1 MATFV
6 FIHGAGDVG
15 WYWHLVE
22 ADLRARG
29 HDTVAPDLP
38 CDDDA
43 AGLSDYA
50 DTVVRAVGDRTGL
63 VVVGQSSGGFTAPLV
78 CDRLPA
84 DLLVLV
90 APMIPRPGEPPADY
104 FSGTRYAGEPW
115 QTYDDTISLFYPDVP
130 PDLAAEAVS
139 RSREQSEA
147 RMTEP
152 WPLDAWP
159 DVPTRVLIA
168 RDDRLFPPDFLRRV
182 ARERLGLT
190 PDEIDGGHT
199 PALSRPHE
207 LADRLAAYA
216 AEHPRPGSRPEAG
229 DDVGPGRSKPGGGP
243 SRPEPGGG
251 PGRPEAGYDAELRRH
266 NAALR
271 RVAAVQAHEHV
282 LDIGCGSGQT
292 TREAARAATAGSAHG
307 VDVSAAAIERA
318 RELARADGLPNLTF
332 EHADAQ
338 VHHFPPAR
346 FDLAMS
352 RFGTMF
358 FTDPAAAFTTVRR
371 ALRPGGRL
379 VMAVWQAAERNEWD
393 VVLRRCLDTSA
404 AAVQGLD
411 PFSLADPPTVREL
424 LQGAGFTGVTF
435 TDVHE
440 PVYFG
445 PDVAAALEW
454 VRGFACTRQA
464 LESLGDTAAAAAD
477 ERLRQAL
484 TEHRRDDGV
493 WFDSRAWIVTA
504 HHPTPGR
511 TRR

>member
-1 MATFV
+1 M

-29 HDTVAPDLP
+29 HDTIAPDLP
-38 CDDDA
+38 CDDDS

-50 DTVVRAVGDRTGL
+50 DTVIRAIGDRTGL

-78 CDRLPA
+78 CDRVPA

-90 APMIPRPGEPPADY
+90 APMIPRQGEPPADY
-104 FSGTRYAGEPW
+104 FSGTQYAGEPW

-147 RMTEP
+147 RMHEP
-152 WPLDAWP
+152 WPLPAWP

-168 RDDRLFPPDFLRRV
+168 RDDRLFPPEFLRRV
-182 ARERLGLT
+182 TRERLGLT

-216 AEHPRPGSRPEAG
+216 AEQPRPGPGSDAKPRRPAAG
-229 DDVGPGRSKPGGGP
+229 DDARPSRLSGGDDAGP
-243 SRPEPGGG
+243 S
-251 PGRPEAGYDAELRRH
+251 RPEAGYDAELRRH

-271 RVAAVQAHEHV
+271 RAAAVQPHEHV
-282 LDIGCGSGQT
+282 LDIGCGSGRT
-292 TREAARAATAGSAHG
+292 TREAARAATAGTALG

-318 RELARADGLPNLTF
+318 RELARADGLPNVTF
-332 EHADAQ
+332 EQADAQ
-338 VHHFPPAR
+338 THHFPPAR

-358 FTDPAAAFTTVRR
+358 FTDPTAAFTTIRQ

-411 PFSLADPPTVREL
+411 PFSLADPPTVQEL
-424 LQGAGFTGVTF
+424 VQGAGFTDVTF

-440 PVYFG
+440 PVYLG
-445 PDVAAALEW
+445 PDVPAALDW

-464 LESLGDTAAAAAD
+464 LDSLDDAAAAD
-477 ERLRQAL
+477 AQERLRRTL
-484 TEHRRDDGV
+484 TEHLRDDGV
-493 WFDSRAWIVTA
+493 WFDSRAWIVA
-504 HHPTPGR
+504 ARNPADGR
-511 TRR
+511 ASR